1 MKKVLILF
9 QIFVLVIGMAA
20 CSDNSSSTPDQKET
34 VTTTRLEAET
44 AVQAATH
51 TAADQTVSPTA
62 ATGTPLHSET
72 AQPTEQKSAFDPYA
86 TENDYN
92 LSSAW
97 FERQYGTDY
106 GTLLTDVTYYST
118 TAEDDKRV
126 NILLPPGY
134 DENSA
139 YPVLYMIHGWGG
151 DYTGHLYEGSYL
163 QMLYG
168 NIYRDGL
175 AEPMI
180 IVGVDMYTGKQS
192 VKDDLDGYGLRA
204 AYDKTVDDIAVDLIP
219 FMKANY
225 AVAEGRENTAVAGVS
240 EGGAK
245 SLCTG
250 FQWLD
255 RIGYIAGIAPDGN
268 VISVNG
274 YYSDSYWSIPYFDA
288 LPQPTKDT
296 MPLYLYLAIGSE
308 DPYNIYSTQYYS
320 EVFTDMGIRHQFDY
334 VDGFAHNSDFWRV
347 CMNNFIVKI
356 FKL

>member
-151 DYTGHLYEGSYL
+151 DYTGHLYEGSY
-163 QMLYG
+163 Q
-168 NIYRDGL
+168 RR
-175 AEPMI
+175 
-180 IVGVDMYTGKQS
+180 S
-192 VKDDLDGYGLRA
+192 
-204 AYDKTVDDIAVDLIP
+204 
-219 FMKANY
+219 
-225 AVAEGRENTAVAGVS
+225 
-240 EGGAK
+240 
-245 SLCTG
+245 
-250 FQWLD
+250 
-255 RIGYIAGIAPDGN
+255 
-268 VISVNG
+268 
-274 YYSDSYWSIPYFDA
+274 
-288 LPQPTKDT
+288 
-296 MPLYLYLAIGSE
+296 
-308 DPYNIYSTQYYS
+308 
-320 EVFTDMGIRHQFDY
+320 
-334 VDGFAHNSDFWRV
+334 
-347 CMNNFIVKI
+347 
-356 FKL
+356 